1 MMNFEQ
7 KFTSDCY
14 TCPQAFFVKSTF
26 WKLLHLA
33 INVTIFESAFISKQ
47 FVDISPIISASSEP
61 LSLIL
66 ITRPK
71 LRTRLHLLPFS
82 SEFHTSLS
90 KNYFIA
96 DFVIPSDIHY
106 GG

>member
-14 TCPQAFFVKSTF
+14 TCKPHKQNPQAIFVKSTF

-33 INVTIFESAFISKQ
+33 INVTIFESAFISRQ
-47 FVDISPIISASSEP
+47 FVDISPNIGASSEP

-82 SEFHTSLS
+82 S
-90 KNYFIA
+90 
-96 DFVIPSDIHY
+96 
-106 GG
+106 